1 MQAILHKLLELP
13 EPSIFDRPMEI
24 YEEFKFTKDDQQALM
39 DIADEKHFELPEYT
53 DEDDEF
59 GEGFTPNH
67 YDVSI
72 HAYRALSRLQDS
84 EHIPF
89 LIQLNDSGVSFDEC
103 FLFEDMPPIL
113 SQYGA
118 AAIPLLSEALRNQDM
133 TETARCT
140 ITAALENLAKQEIE
154 HDRIIHLLSSY
165 LAEKH
170 FTRELNASIINALTN
185 LKAVQEIDLIRSI
198 FSAHLCDI
206 TANGDI
212 ETVEIN
218 LGLRT
223 ERETPEGNIYDH
235 ETAELHLAIK
245 EKIGPRP
252 ADSDPAAVFFHL
264 HALYSRQDTLQDIS
278 EIQGYLTGAL
288 LAPTPIDPKETFEG
302 IWDDPDHAHRYSPDW
317 ANKEDHESYMQTILA
332 LHASI
337 EVGLRDGNLEPMLEP
352 SEDESHLIYSRW
364 IGGFSRGISLWIEGA
379 HGDTNATTLL
389 ISTVSIITKEIDA
402 DTDNTLSDKIVQDDL
417 AQMFADLLH
426 QSYAR
431 SHHIKSGTLS
441 TNSLFGGGETYTRE
455 EAKISRNSP
464 CLCGSGKKY
473 KRCCLN

>member
-1 MQAILHKLLELP
+1 
-13 EPSIFDRPMEI
+13 
-24 YEEFKFTKDDQQALM
+24 
-39 DIADEKHFELPEYT
+39 
-53 DEDDEF
+53 
-59 GEGFTPNH
+59 
-67 YDVSI
+67 
-72 HAYRALSRLQDS
+72 
-84 EHIPF
+84 
-89 LIQLNDSGVSFDEC
+89 
-103 FLFEDMPPIL
+103 
-113 SQYGA
+113 
-118 AAIPLLSEALRNQDM
+118 
-133 TETARCT
+133 
-140 ITAALENLAKQEIE
+140 
-154 HDRIIHLLSSY
+154 
-165 LAEKH
+165 
-170 FTRELNASIINALTN
+170 
-185 LKAVQEIDLIRSI
+185 
-198 FSAHLCDI
+198 
-206 TANGDI
+206 
-212 ETVEIN
+212 
-218 LGLRT
+218 
-223 ERETPEGNIYDH
+223 
-235 ETAELHLAIK
+235 
-245 EKIGPRP
+245 
-252 ADSDPAAVFFHL
+252 
-264 HALYSRQDTLQDIS
+264 
-278 EIQGYLTGAL
+278 
-288 LAPTPIDPKETFEG
+288 
-302 IWDDPDHAHRYSPDW
+302 
-317 ANKEDHESYMQTILA
+317 MQTILA